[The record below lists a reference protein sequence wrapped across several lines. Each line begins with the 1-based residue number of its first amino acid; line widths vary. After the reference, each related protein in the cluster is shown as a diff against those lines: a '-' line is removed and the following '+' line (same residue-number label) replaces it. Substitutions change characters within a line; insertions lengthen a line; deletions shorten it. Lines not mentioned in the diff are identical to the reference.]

1 MTENDEFLRF
11 TLPVS
16 TARHKNQTS
25 LKPLVTYTLVSLNLF
40 PLEISSPP
48 EWWHPRQKCSETLQF
63 GWIIFKVSVYPS
75 HLPVGILLLFLS
87 LKTMENSIGKVRRL
101 YTYAKNWIHQMRFY
115 LSAQYE
121 CKSSGTKKPFT
132 WKKYQLP
139 RDFVGTPTWP
149 PFYNCF
155 GTSIWLPWCH
165 VKTLTLQLGT
175 ITSPYLVEL
184 SFAFKN
190 TSKTL

>member
-48 EWWHPRQKCSETLQF
+48 TTVEISFRMVACQTKMLRDASVWVDYFQSKRIPVAFARWHSFIVFKLKNNGKFHRESATAIHLCEKMNPPDAFLLQK
-63 GWIIFKVSVYPS
+63 
-75 HLPVGILLLFLS
+75 
-87 LKTMENSIGKVRRL
+87 NRL
-101 YTYAKNWIHQMRFY
+101 H
-115 LSAQYE
+115 E
-121 CKSSGTKKPFT
+121 
-132 WKKYQLP
+132 KKYQLP
-139 RDFVGTPTWP
+139 RDFLGTPTWP

-155 GTSIWLPWCH
+155 GTSLWLP
-165 VKTLTLQLGT
+165 
-175 ITSPYLVEL
+175 
-184 SFAFKN
+184 
-190 TSKTL
+190 

>member
-63 GWIIFKVSVYPS
+63 GWIYFQSKHIPVAFARWHSFIVFKLKNNGKFHRESATAIHVCEKLN
-75 HLPVGILLLFLS
+75 LPDAFLL
-87 LKTMENSIGKVRRL
+87 KCPV
-101 YTYAKNWIHQMRFY
+101 
-115 LSAQYE
+115 
-121 CKSSGTKKPFT
+121 
-132 WKKYQLP
+132 
-139 RDFVGTPTWP
+139 
-149 PFYNCF
+149 
-155 GTSIWLPWCH
+155 
-165 VKTLTLQLGT
+165 
-175 ITSPYLVEL
+175 
-184 SFAFKN
+184 
-190 TSKTL
+190 